1 MPTGERGFTYLW
13 LLFALA
19 LSAALL
25 AVAGQ
30 RWSLVTQRDRE
41 QELVFRGREIAA
53 ALAAYRA
60 ATEATAAS
68 GPLGMN
74 ELLEDRRGARLLRH
88 LRRAYDDPF
97 TGKPDWVPIL
107 AEDGS
112 WRGVRSRSQM
122 PALLHLEDEA
132 PPADPTRTPRVCDHL
147 FIAPQPRTPAASASA
162 AEPPAQVQPDRP

>member
-1 MPTGERGFTYLW
+1 MRTGERGFTYLW

-19 LSAALL
+19 LGAALM

-30 RWSLVTQRDRE
+30 RWSLVMQRDRE

-53 ALAAYRA
+53 ALTAYRA
-60 ATEATAAS
+60 ATEAGAAS
-68 GPLGMN
+68 GPGGMN

-97 TGKPDWVPIL
+97 TGKPDWVPVL

-112 WRGVRSRSQM
+112 WRGVRSRSDA
-122 PALLHLEDEA
+122 PALLHLEDEP
-132 PPADPTRTPRVCDHL
+132 PPADSKRTPRVSDHL
-147 FIAPQPRTPAASASA
+147 FIAPPPRAAAASAPA
-162 AEPPAQVQPDRP
+162 AAPVVRSDQ